1 MNGIIKGVILDMKD
15 IVERFD
21 LISKRD
27 PNIRKLADS
36 FNSKRTASGRDWT
49 NKWKRRDTKLG
60 DRCEVPE
67 RLMSLRKLPI
77 RRTRLGKER
86 AT

>member
-27 PNIRKLADS
+27 TNIRKLADS
-36 FNSKRTASGRDWT
+36 FNSKRTASGGDWT
-49 NKWKRRDTKLG
+49 NK
-60 DRCEVPE
+60 
-67 RLMSLRKLPI
+67 
-77 RRTRLGKER
+77 
-86 AT
+86 